1 MKHRKVLII
10 AEAGVN
16 HDGSLEKAIN
26 LIDIAAEAG
35 ADFVKFQT
43 FKSENLVSKT
53 AEKANYQAINE
64 TIKSDS
70 QFEMLKKL
78 EMPQSW
84 YPSLIKRCKEKEI
97 EFLSTGFDEESL
109 KILQDLNVSIFKIPS
124 GEITNKPYLEYISK
138 TDKKIILSTGMSN
151 LDEVSMAIEILT
163 SNGRKKE
170 DITVL
175 HCNTEYPT
183 PYEDVNLNA
192 MVSMK
197 KKLGISIGY
206 SDHTQGIEVPIAA
219 VAMGACVIEKHF
231 TLDKKSKGPDHQ
243 ASLAP
248 DELRLMIHSIR
259 NIEKSLGINSKIV
272 SPSEEKNLTIVRKS
286 IHLKNDIMK
295 GSRIKRKDLIMLRP
309 GDGISPMKIKEVIGR
324 VALCSLS
331 KGYKLTKSDII

>member
-1 MKHRKVLII
+1 MKNSKVLII

-16 HDGSLEKAIN
+16 HDGDLEKAIK
-26 LIDIAAEAG
+26 LIDVAAEAG

-53 AEKANYQAINE
+53 ARKANYQTRNE
-64 TIKSDS
+64 TTKSDS
-70 QFEMLKKL
+70 QFEMLKSL
-78 EMPQSW
+78 EMPQNW
-84 YPSLIKRCKEKEI
+84 YPSLIKRCKEKQI

-138 TDKKIILSTGMSN
+138 TNKKIILSTGMSN

-163 SNGRKKE
+163 SKGLKKE
-170 DITVL
+170 NITVL

-197 KKLGISIGY
+197 KKFNINVGY
-206 SDHTQGIEVPIAA
+206 SDHTRGIEVPIAA
-219 VAMGACVIEKHF
+219 VALGASVIEKHF
-231 TLDKKSKGPDHQ
+231 TLDKKSIGPDHK

-248 DELRLMIHSIR
+248 NELKSMILSIR

-286 IHLKNDIMK
+286 IHLKNDIK
-295 GSRIKRKDLIMLRP
+295 EGSRIERKDLIMLRP
-309 GDGISPMKIKEVIGR
+309 GDGISPMNIDEVIGR

-331 KGYKLTKSDII
+331 KGHKLTKSDII

>member
-1 MKHRKVLII
+1 MKNSKVLII

-16 HDGSLEKAIN
+16 HDGSLEKAIK

-53 AEKANYQAINE
+53 AEKANYQTINE
-64 TIKSDS
+64 TVKSDS
-70 QFEMLKKL
+70 QFEMLKSL
-78 EMPQSW
+78 EIPQSW
-84 YPSLIKRCKEKEI
+84 YPSLIKRCKDKEI
-97 EFLSTGFDEESL
+97 GFLSTGFDEESL

-163 SNGRKKE
+163 SKGRKKE

-192 MVSMK
+192 MVYMK
-197 KKLGISIGY
+197 KKFNINVGY

-219 VAMGACVIEKHF
+219 VAMGASVIEKHF
-231 TLDKKSKGPDHQ
+231 TLDKKSIGPDHK
-243 ASLAP
+243 ASLNP
-248 DELRLMIHSIR
+248 NELKTMILSIR

-286 IHLKNDIMK
+286 IHLKNDIKK
-295 GSRIKRKDLIMLRP
+295 GSRIEKKDLIMLRP
-309 GDGISPMKIKEVIGR
+309 GDGISPMNIDEVIGR
-324 VALCSLS
+324 VTLCSLS
-331 KGYKLTKSDII
+331 MGHKLTKSDII

>member
-1 MKHRKVLII
+1 MKNSKVLII

-16 HDGSLEKAIN
+16 HDGNLEKAIK
-26 LIDIAAEAG
+26 LIDVAAEAG

-53 AEKANYQAINE
+53 ARKANYQTRNE
-64 TIKSDS
+64 TTKSDS
-70 QFEMLKKL
+70 QFEMLKSL
-78 EMPQSW
+78 EMPQNW
-84 YPSLIKRCKEKEI
+84 YPSLIKRCKEKQI

-138 TDKKIILSTGMSN
+138 TNKKIILSTGMSN

-163 SNGRKKE
+163 SKGLKKE
-170 DITVL
+170 NITVL

-197 KKLGISIGY
+197 KKFNINVGY
-206 SDHTQGIEVPIAA
+206 SDHTRGIEVPIAA
-219 VAMGACVIEKHF
+219 VALGASVIEKHF
-231 TLDKKSKGPDHQ
+231 TLDKKSIGPDHK

-248 DELRLMIHSIR
+248 NELKSMILSIR

-286 IHLKNDIMK
+286 IHLKNDIK
-295 GSRIKRKDLIMLRP
+295 EGSRIERKDLIMLRP
-309 GDGISPMKIKEVIGR
+309 GDGISPMNIDEVIGR

-331 KGYKLTKSDII
+331 KGHKLTKSDII